1 MLSACNEIKKMADES
16 LSPGDLF
23 CYEDFLGELAVADE
37 DDTYIDITR
46 TYVGDP
52 DTEDEYLTLLANREP
67 HQGFNAN
74 ETLVLDASFR
84 TARLEAITWILRTR
98 KNFGFHFHTAY
109 LSMIYFDRFLSSRF
123 IDVSLLNWKVSIE
136 YPFFYLWFIVS
147 CFLVSQRNYTRVVS
161 LISVGCI
168 SLAAKMEEVRVPSLP
183 QLQTEGVT
191 FESTNVERVEL
202 GILSTLQWRM
212 NYATPFAFLRYFII
226 KFSRQDSPPR
236 ETVSRTVQ
244 SILALMREIH
254 LMSHRPS
261 VIAAAATLVVLN
273 NSLTRTTLET
283 QMNSIAYPGFLN
295 IEEVFQCYNL
305 LQQLDVENLH
315 TPRNVNSAS
324 RSNDIKR
331 RRLQFDNDGPA

>member
-1 MLSACNEIKKMADES
+1 MLSACNEIKKMADGS

-109 LSMIYFDRFLSSRF
+109 LSMIYFDRFLSSRS
-123 IDVSLLNWKVSIE
+123 ID
-136 YPFFYLWFIVS
+136 
-147 CFLVSQRNYTRVVS
+147 RNFSRVVS

-244 SILALMREIH
+244 SILALMRERH

-261 VIAAAATLVVLN
+261 VIAAAATLVALN

-295 IEEVFQCYNL
+295 IEEVFRCYNL

-315 TPRNVNSAS
+315 TPRNVNSAI

>member
-1 MLSACNEIKKMADES
+1 MNEKMAGES
-16 LSPGDLF
+16 LSPVDLV
-23 CYEDFLGELAVADE
+23 CYEDFLGELEAADE

-52 DTEDEYLTLLANREP
+52 DTEDEYLTLLANREAR
-67 HQGFNAN
+67 QGFDAN
-74 ETLVLDASFR
+74 GTLVLDASFR
-84 TARLEAITWILRTR
+84 TARLEAFTWILRTR

-109 LSMIYFDRFLSSRF
+109 LSMIYFDRFLSSRYA
-123 IDVSLLNWKVSIE
+123 D
-136 YPFFYLWFIVS
+136 
-147 CFLVSQRNYTRVVS
+147 RNYSRLVR

-168 SLAAKMEEVRVPSLP
+168 SLASKMEEVRVPSLP
-183 QLQTEGVT
+183 QFQTGGVT
-191 FESTNVERVEL
+191 FGSTNVKRVEL

-236 ETVSRTVQ
+236 ETVSRTVR

-295 IEEVFQCYNL
+295 IEDVFRCYNL
-305 LQQLDVENLH
+305 LQQLDVENLR

-324 RSNDIKR
+324 RSNGIKR
-331 RRLQFDNDGPA
+331 RRLQFDKDGPA

>member
-109 LSMIYFDRFLSSRF
+109 LSMIYFDRFLSSRS
-123 IDVSLLNWKVSIE
+123 ID
-136 YPFFYLWFIVS
+136 
-147 CFLVSQRNYTRVVS
+147 RNYTRVVS

-244 SILALMREIH
+244 SILALMRERH

-261 VIAAAATLVVLN
+261 VIAAAATLVALN

-295 IEEVFQCYNL
+295 IEEVFRCYNL

-315 TPRNVNSAS
+315 TPRNVNSAI

>member
-1 MLSACNEIKKMADES
+1 MADES

-109 LSMIYFDRFLSSRF
+109 LSMIYFDRFLSSRS
-123 IDVSLLNWKVSIE
+123 ID
-136 YPFFYLWFIVS
+136 
-147 CFLVSQRNYTRVVS
+147 RNYTRVVS

-254 LMSHRPS
+254 SMSHRPS

>member
-1 MLSACNEIKKMADES
+1 MADES

-109 LSMIYFDRFLSSRF
+109 LSMIYFDRFLSSRS
-123 IDVSLLNWKVSIE
+123 ID
-136 YPFFYLWFIVS
+136 
-147 CFLVSQRNYTRVVS
+147 RNYTRVVS

-254 LMSHRPS
+254 SMSHRPS

-295 IEEVFQCYNL
+295 IEEVFRCYNL

>member
-123 IDVSLLNWKVSIE
+123 ID
-136 YPFFYLWFIVS
+136 
-147 CFLVSQRNYTRVVS
+147 RNYTRVVS

>member
-109 LSMIYFDRFLSSRF
+109 LSMIYFDRFLSSRS
-123 IDVSLLNWKVSIE
+123 ID
-136 YPFFYLWFIVS
+136 
-147 CFLVSQRNYTRVVS
+147 RNYTRVVS

-244 SILALMREIH
+244 SILALMRERH

-261 VIAAAATLVVLN
+261 VIAAAATLVALN
-273 NSLTRTTLET
+273 NSLTRTTLEN
-283 QMNSIAYPGFLN
+283 QMNSIAYPGDRKS
-295 IEEVFQCYNL
+295 V
-305 LQQLDVENLH
+305 V
-315 TPRNVNSAS
+315 
-324 RSNDIKR
+324 
-331 RRLQFDNDGPA
+331 

>member
-109 LSMIYFDRFLSSRF
+109 LSMIYFDRFLSSRS
-123 IDVSLLNWKVSIE
+123 ID
-136 YPFFYLWFIVS
+136 
-147 CFLVSQRNYTRVVS
+147 RNYTRVVS

-212 NYATPFAFLRYFII
+212 SYATPFAFLRYFII

-244 SILALMREIH
+244 SILALMRERH

-261 VIAAAATLVVLN
+261 VIAAAATLVALN

-295 IEEVFQCYNL
+295 IEEVFRCYNL

-315 TPRNVNSAS
+315 SPRNVNSAI